1 MISNAVDSFTLPTE
15 GFDGPLLPEEA
26 RVVGSPEFQSA
37 VSRFFESQFLE
48 MGVNGQ
54 VVVTPETI
62 RVTWAQSGADPI
74 GAGIEKLQ
82 RGQLKEGCQWLEALR
97 SRFPD
102 SEKLLQGLGIG
113 LSELGELDRAIECLE
128 RLVELAPGNHHGRVA
143 LGVALG
149 RQGDWIAAER
159 QLRQVVEDVPD
170 DVWGQKN
177 LGGILFRQGRFAE
190 AVTPLEKAV
199 QLAPKDG
206 HAWLVLGETLL
217 ALNEIGRARG
227 VLQKARTLTKGQ
239 LQDKAVA
246 LLDQTLDALFTRDA
260 DGLRPEVVDGLVW
273 ALRVLAGMGDSKAR
287 QQLVLRAALLGQ
299 SGIDLL
305 APEPVHSLDGYAGG
319 PLTGFQVGCLIH
331 AGVQGLSPG
340 TKTGLDWE
348 AEYDRAVERLEA
360 A

>member
-1 MISNAVDSFTLPTE
+1 
-15 GFDGPLLPEEA
+15 
-26 RVVGSPEFQSA
+26 
-37 VSRFFESQFLE
+37 
-48 MGVNGQ
+48 
-54 VVVTPETI
+54 
-62 RVTWAQSGADPI
+62 
-74 GAGIEKLQ
+74 
-82 RGQLKEGCQWLEALR
+82 
-97 SRFPD
+97 
-102 SEKLLQGLGIG
+102 LLQGLGIG

-190 AVTPLEKAV
+190 AVAPLEKAV

-227 VLQKARTLTKGQ
+227 GLQKARTLTKGQ

-273 ALRVLAGMGDSKAR
+273 ALRVLAEMGDSKAR

-319 PLTGFQVGCLIH
+319 PLTGFHVGCLIH
-331 AGVQGLSPG
+331 AGIQGLSPG
-340 TKTGLDWE
+340 TNTGGAHHRGGVE
-348 AEYDRAVERLEA
+348 AGSVAGS
-360 A
+360 

>member
-1 MISNAVDSFTLPTE
+1 MISNAMDSFTLSTE
-15 GFDGPLLPEEA
+15 GFDVSLLPEEA

-74 GAGIEKLQ
+74 EAGIEKLQ

-190 AVTPLEKAV
+190 AVTSLEKAV

-217 ALNEIGRARG
+217 ALNENGRARG

-239 LQDKAVA
+239 LQDKAVV
-246 LLDQTLDALFTRDA
+246 LLGQTLDALFTRDA

-273 ALRVLAGMGDSKAR
+273 ALRVLAGICDSKAR
-287 QQLVLRAALLGQ
+287 QQLVLRAYPYVELHG
-299 SGIDLL
+299 SD
-305 APEPVHSLDGYAGG
+305 AGMR
-319 PLTGFQVGCLIH
+319 V
-331 AGVQGLSPG
+331 
-340 TKTGLDWE
+340 
-348 AEYDRAVERLEA
+348 
-360 A
+360 

>member
-1 MISNAVDSFTLPTE
+1 MDA
-15 GFDGPLLPEEA
+15 
-26 RVVGSPEFQSA
+26 
-37 VSRFFESQFLE
+37 
-48 MGVNGQ
+48 
-54 VVVTPETI
+54 
-62 RVTWAQSGADPI
+62 SGDACPF
-74 GAGIEKLQ
+74 
-82 RGQLKEGCQWLEALR
+82 R
-97 SRFPD
+97 
-102 SEKLLQGLGIG
+102 
-113 LSELGELDRAIECLE
+113 E
-128 RLVELAPGNHHGRVA
+128 RLLAVIPAVA
-143 LGVALG
+143 T
-149 RQGDWIAAER
+149 ER
-159 QLRQVVEDVPD
+159 QLRQVVEEVPD

-239 LQDKAVA
+239 LQDKAVV
-246 LLDQTLDALFTRDA
+246 LLGQTLDALFTRDA

-305 APEPVHSLDGYAGG
+305 APEPVHSLDGYDGG

-348 AEYDRAVERLEA
+348 AEYDRAVERSKGD
-360 A
+360 

>member
-1 MISNAVDSFTLPTE
+1 
-15 GFDGPLLPEEA
+15 
-26 RVVGSPEFQSA
+26 
-37 VSRFFESQFLE
+37 
-48 MGVNGQ
+48 
-54 VVVTPETI
+54 
-62 RVTWAQSGADPI
+62 
-74 GAGIEKLQ
+74 
-82 RGQLKEGCQWLEALR
+82 
-97 SRFPD
+97 
-102 SEKLLQGLGIG
+102 
-113 LSELGELDRAIECLE
+113 
-128 RLVELAPGNHHGRVA
+128 
-143 LGVALG
+143 
-149 RQGDWIAAER
+149 
-159 QLRQVVEDVPD
+159 
-170 DVWGQKN
+170 
-177 LGGILFRQGRFAE
+177 
-190 AVTPLEKAV
+190 
-199 QLAPKDG
+199 LAPKDG

-239 LQDKAVA
+239 LQDKAVP

-340 TKTGLDWE
+340 SKTGLDWE
-348 AEYDRAVERLEA
+348 AEYDRAVERSKVGLKFKERVELNSYPAEVA
-360 A
+360 ALIYSDDEMRRGFRSDIKNRSTGPG